1 VKLEKHNYI
10 EKGNISKKQEI
21 YLNVAVNWRSIGN
34 KFDYFCV
41 VFFFLAVSIEITT
54 WVCFTWDYL

>member
-1 VKLEKHNYI
+1 LDRTENENAVKLEKHNYI
-10 EKGNISKKQEI
+10 EKGNISKKQETD
-21 YLNVAVNWRSIGN
+21 LNVAVKWRSIGN

-54 WVCFTWDYL
+54 